1 MNYNLLLKVSIINFI
16 ILSILGVLL
25 RFIVIYPI
33 SFITYKNLLHAH
45 SHFAFS
51 AVITLFGTILLIKKF
66 EIEYLYQTK
75 FKYSIVVLIFTA
87 YGMLF
92 AFSYQGYKLVSIIF
106 STISLLC
113 TIYIYIIIWKNI
125 RHKQHTIILLAY
137 KLLLFFL
144 VVSSIA
150 PFCLGYLMKSNLAY
164 SPIYYNTVYFYLHF
178 QYNGFFIFIIILLVL
193 LDLKKEKD
201 TNKIMLF
208 LYTYASSVILTYT
221 ISLLWHNANPIKYTI
236 SFIGSALQCISI
248 YFLFQTS
255 KFSFANTYKNKNYL
269 LLFITLCYIAKL
281 VMQLI
286 ISIPLFSHSFITN
299 RNIIIAFLHLT
310 LIGVVWLSFYYNA
323 TKHIKQWNYHI
334 FVFCIIFITTEV
346 LLFISSI
353 LPIQNI
359 ANYLFYTSIF
369 FPISLVGIYKHS
381 TKNAL
386 DKI

>member
-33 SFITYKNLLHAH
+33 SFITYKNLKQAH
-45 SHFAFS
+45 SHLVFN

-106 STISLLC
+106 
-113 TIYIYIIIWKNI
+113 
-125 RHKQHTIILLAY
+125 HKQHTIILLAY

-193 LDLKKEKD
+193 LNLKKDKD
-201 TNKIMLF
+201 TNKIKLF